1 MKNRKIF
8 IAIGLIFI
16 MFFTARAYFIYQDL
30 KIEKEIMQSVK
41 NDKAEIVSFIND
53 ADSSLDQ
60 KFKYKSFDLRKFD
73 KFPKLAKFVYKSKG
87 FASASIY
94 YGFYYIKDDD
104 LTLLGIKELEPK
116 SDGEYFYKEKDSD
129 NEIRLKKIEDEI
141 YYFKET
147 Y

>member
-1 MKNRKIF
+1 MKHRKIF
-8 IAIGLIFI
+8 MAIGLIFI

-30 KIEKEIMQSVK
+30 KIEKEIRESLK
-41 NDKAEIVSFIND
+41 DDKAEIVSFIND

-73 KFPKLAKFVYKSKG
+73 KFPDLAKFVYKSKG
-87 FASASIY
+87 FGSASIY

-104 LTLLGIKELEPK
+104 LTLLGLNKLEPK

>member
-1 MKNRKIF
+1 MKHRKIF
-8 IAIGLIFI
+8 MAIGLIFI
-16 MFFTARAYFIYQDL
+16 MFFTARAYFIYQE
-30 KIEKEIMQSVK
+30 KKKKKEIRESLK
-41 NDKAEIVSFIND
+41 DDKAEIVSFIND

-87 FASASIY
+87 FGAASIY
-94 YGFYYIKDDD
+94 HGFYYIKDDD
-104 LTLLGIKELEPK
+104 LTLLGLNKLEPK
-116 SDGEYFYKEKDSD
+116 SDGEYFFKEKDSD